1 MLVDLNILI
10 IEVQECYIHGLF
22 RHAWAFS
29 SWQMGSYQVRCLGL
43 EAKFIQNKS
52 EIAFFFFLAK
62 ILKNK
67 LI

>member
-1 MLVDLNILI
+1 ML
-10 IEVQECYIHGLF
+10 YS
-22 RHAWAFS
+22 WAFS

-52 EIAFFFFLAK
+52 EIAFFLAK